1 MPNTSADALQPHQP
15 LYRQLAGILAS
26 AIAAG
31 EEYPPGSQLPSETA
45 LEERYQVSRSTIRQ
59 AVAELR
65 RMGLAVS
72 RHGKG
77 TYVREQAAPAVVI
90 KRTLIRR
97 GKQLLMGH
105 HLDEAEE
112 ATVTRDHASGD
123 TEALF
128 ARGPI
133 HTLTTDRLLTDPETG
148 VRATHRVS
156 IPFDIADE
164 VPALAEQ
171 PDASPTELYGILA
184 EAGLTLT
191 WWETVDARTARPDE
205 RAALRMADD
214 ADTILITHRVTE
226 DQDGRALLVEEM
238 RTSPARVRLAYRI
251 TPTTPKRG

>member
-1 MPNTSADALQPHQP
+1 MPSNSADALQPHQP
-15 LYRQLAGILAS
+15 LYRQLAGILAA

-31 EEYPPGSQLPSETA
+31 EEYPPGSRLPSETE
-45 LEERYQVSRSTIRQ
+45 LEDRYSVSRSTVRQ

-72 RHGKG
+72 KHGKG
-77 TYVREQAAPAVVI
+77 TYVREQATPVATI

-97 GKQLLMGH
+97 GKNLIMGH
-105 HLDEAEE
+105 QLDEAEE
-112 ATVTRDHASGD
+112 ATVTRDHVSGD
-123 TEALF
+123 IEALF
-128 ARGPI
+128 ARGPV
-133 HTLTTDRLLTDPETG
+133 HALTTDRLLTDPKTG
-148 VRATHRVS
+148 VRATHRTI

-164 VPALAEQ
+164 VPALADQ
-171 PDASPTELYGILA
+171 PNASPTDLYGILA
-184 EAGLTLT
+184 ESGLTLT